1 MPDIIQTCVHSF
13 IFWIN
18 SHSRFILKTNELIH
32 SIQFISKMNWFII
45 HNSSKNESINY
56 QFSFN
61 SFVMIFVMGKVVTL
75 WIKTVRPK
83 SSEIIVQGF
92 GRSIERPCPTRWNS
106 EYDCML
112 RPNLQSSRWSLTSQ
126 VNQRW
131 IWFPVWVQTSSCS
144 NRQMSKWISCFLRLR
159 YTNTSQSSKG
169 YDVTFEILKN
179 CFF

>member
-1 MPDIIQTCVHSF
+1 
-13 IFWIN
+13 
-18 SHSRFILKTNELIH
+18 
-32 SIQFISKMNWFII
+32 MNWFII

-61 SFVMIFVMGKVVTL
+61 SFVMIFVMGKVVAL
-75 WIKTVRPK
+75 SNKTMRPK

-112 RPNLQSSRWSLTSQ
+112 MQSTLFQLWPNLQSSRWSLTSQ

-169 YDVTFEILKN
+169 YDLKFWKIAYSKS
-179 CFF
+179 FFLNEKIKSSWKMN

>member
-1 MPDIIQTCVHSF
+1 MITSLHFKQTCVHSF

-61 SFVMIFVMGKVVTL
+61 SFFMIFVMGKVVAL
-75 WIKTVRPK
+75 WNKTMRPK

-112 RPNLQSSRWSLTSQ
+112 WPNLQSSRWSLTSQ
-126 VNQRW
+126 VNQTW
-131 IWFPVWVQTSSCS
+131 TYLSSCS

-169 YDVTFEILKN
+169 YNVTFEILKN

>member
-1 MPDIIQTCVHSF
+1 MFCLAPQKTNWNSTWRHFTYETLHDIRHVQQKQTCVHSF

-61 SFVMIFVMGKVVTL
+61 SFFMIFVMGKVVAL
-75 WIKTVRPK
+75 WNKTMRPK

-126 VNQRW
+126 VN
-131 IWFPVWVQTSSCS
+131 
-144 NRQMSKWISCFLRLR
+144 L
-159 YTNTSQSSKG
+159 
-169 YDVTFEILKN
+169 DVSWPFI
-179 CFF
+179 